1 MLDNKIMEKDIEMM
15 RLALAEAKKA
25 AEKGEIPIGAVVCRG
40 EEVIAVAHNL
50 CETNQKATHHAEMLA
65 LDAASEKIGSWR
77 LSDCELYVTLE
88 PCPMCMGAAIRS
100 RVRRVVYG
108 AQDARAGACGSLVN
122 LPAYPLEASPDCVEG
137 ILAQESVQLLQDFFQ
152 ERRKIQIK
160 SRPKG

>member
-1 MLDNKIMEKDIEMM
+1 MSDNKMLEKDIEMM

-50 CETNQKATHHAEMLA
+50 CETNKKATHHAEMLA

-77 LSDCELYVTLE
+77 LSDCDLYVTLE

-108 AQDARAGACGSLVN
+108 ARDARAGACGSLVN
-122 LPAYPLEASPDCVEG
+122 LSAYPLEASPDCVEG
-137 ILAQESVQLLQDFFQ
+137 ILAQESVELLQKFFQ

-160 SRPKG
+160 SRSKG